1 MADVTG
7 DIGGQ
12 SVQLNNAATEAT
24 LKQLLA
30 VAQAQLAAQ
39 GKKGAELAKL
49 QADLDKKLKSIA
61 GEAKKAASAIEK
73 EKKARDKNTDAVDDN
88 TDSIEEETTAR
99 ERAAQSLKNFS
110 ANTGKALTLLK
121 GAIDLVV
128 NTASTLANMGN
139 SMSSAAQAFEVIPG
153 AGAQLAKTF
162 GAVGAAAEKT
172 YKAFQTASS
181 VGANFNGSIATM
193 VKAASD
199 AGLTFDDF
207 TGLISQNAG
216 NLRFL
221 GGTTAEGAK
230 RLAELSKDIR
240 KSQLG
245 RDLAGLGFTTAET
258 AEGIAR
264 MAAMQRRSGNREELN
279 REQLIS
285 QTGSYL
291 KNLDAVSKIT
301 GKTKDALQKEAD
313 ARRNDAQF
321 RIAERRII
329 KEDRG
334 NLNNFMDSLGDKALQ
349 DAFKEMQATGTLAGD
364 ASQKLMRV
372 SPEVAQAMLQTARA
386 SRESGRFTQEMAD
399 QTEQAMMSA
408 ARRDEEAGRLTVQS
422 AFNASEIGE
431 AAVAVM
437 DLAAR
442 GSTTAEERAKSDAA
456 AAELQKKRDAGL
468 AEATDPAGMKAFQE
482 QVAETSNQFT
492 LVLAQGLPKFQEA
505 FTALT
510 NTITGPLETAF
521 DTFIDNLEIAAAA
534 LLALT
539 ALQGGSSLLGDRLGK
554 KSPKKGPT
562 GGKTPKAKVPA
573 GAGDAAKEAAEKA
586 AKEAAEKAAKEGT
599 EKAAEKGAAKVA
611 AKVGLKF
618 VPFLG
623 LAYTA
628 IDSAIAAVDAAKN
641 AEDVLGIEGRKA
653 TAGETAAAATGGV
666 VDALT
671 FGMISRESVAQG
683 MSNWFSLGP
692 SQQADAAKEATE
704 KAAEETK
711 KNTDATK
718 KAAEENKKSTEATKE
733 NTEAT
738 KEAAKETTPKTPS
751 EPNWMDPTSTLKYFK
766 ELQTSPG
773 SSVVSKGATTR
784 GITSAPSA
792 PAHDGLGGMAAA
804 FESGKAGSQAVGWDS
819 TGGTSYGKYQIA
831 AKTGTMDKFMEHL
844 KKTNEEAYERLSKAG
859 PADAGKGG
867 AFAEEWKK
875 LAKEGKLQ
883 QSEHDFIKKTHY
895 DKGAAGLK
903 DENLKG
909 MLEKSKTLQEVMW
922 STSVQHGGG
931 GASGIF
937 NKVYKKD
944 MSEEDLIKSIY
955 AERGTRF
962 GSSTPQVR
970 ASVQN
975 RFAQEQQ
982 LALGM
987 VGQPGNQ
994 LNQQVASSGQQSYMV
1009 NGKPA
1014 TKEKFP
1020 NAADILASANP
1031 SQTTPI
1037 SAAPAVAAAV
1047 STTTQDTPAS
1057 LLASLNTKLDT
1068 LIALQSKQNTIS
1080 ERGNRLTKGMTN
1092 DLYVSA

>member
-1 MADVTG
+1 MAEVTG

-88 TDSIEEETTAR
+88 TDSIEDETDAR
-99 ERAAQSLKNFS
+99 ERAAQSLKNFG
-110 ANTGKALTLLK
+110 ANAGKALNLLK

-207 TGLISQNAG
+207 TGLISQNAE

-221 GGTTAEGAK
+221 GGTTAESAK
-230 RLAELSKDIR
+230 RLAELSKDVR

-245 RDLAGLGFTTAET
+245 RDLAGLGFTTSET
-258 AEGIAR
+258 AAGIAR

-279 REQLIS
+279 REQLIN
-285 QTGSYL
+285 QTGNYL
-291 KNLDAVSKIT
+291 KNLDAVSKLT

-313 ARRNDAQF
+313 ARRADAQF

-334 NLNNFMDSLGDKALQ
+334 TLDNFMDALGDKATQ
-349 DAFKEMQATGTLAGD
+349 DAFKEMLATGTLGGE
-364 ASQKLMRV
+364 ASQKLARIA
-372 SPEVAQAMLQTARA
+372 PEVAQQLLNTARA
-386 SRESGRFTQEMAD
+386 SRESGRFTQQMAD
-399 QTEQAMMSA
+399 DTEKNLISA
-408 ARRDEEAGRLTVQS
+408 AQRAEQTGRLQVQ
-422 AFNASEIGE
+422 AAHNAGEVGE

-505 FTALT
+505 FTQLT
-510 NTITGPLETAF
+510 GIISGPLDTAF
-521 DTFIDNLEIAAAA
+521 NTFIDNLEIAAAA

-573 GAGDAAKEAAEKA
+573 GAGDA

-738 KEAAKETTPKTPS
+738 KEAAKEATAKAPS

-773 SSVVSKGATTR
+773 GSVAATVKPSVSTAKAMPIGEMQKGLQAELAAKGITDPTAISNIMAQVQAESGFKPQSENLNYSGKKLFELYGAGNKAGNKVRFNSVEEANTLASKGSEAVGNVIYGGRMGNAEDEGFKYR
-784 GITSAPSA
+784 GRGMIQLTGKNNYEKFGKMIGVDLVSNPDLAND
-792 PAHDGLGGMAAA
+792 PAIAQKIAAA
-804 FESGKAGSQAVGWDS
+804 YFSEKQKKGVNLADISQVNKAVGFA
-819 TGGTSYGKYQIA
+819 GGGVEGARRAQIA
-831 AKTGTMDKFMEHL
+831 AGFQT
-844 KKTNEEAYERLSKAG
+844 
-859 PADAGKGG
+859 
-867 AFAEEWKK
+867 
-875 LAKEGKLQ
+875 Q
-883 QSEHDFIKKTHY
+883 
-895 DKGAAGLK
+895 
-903 DENLKG
+903 
-909 MLEKSKTLQEVMW
+909 
-922 STSVQHGGG
+922 
-931 GASGIF
+931 
-937 NKVYKKD
+937 
-944 MSEEDLIKSIY
+944 
-955 AERGTRF
+955 
-962 GSSTPQVR
+962 
-970 ASVQN
+970 
-975 RFAQEQQ
+975 
-982 LALGM
+982 
-987 VGQPGNQ
+987 
-994 LNQQVASSGQQSYMV
+994 
-1009 NGKPA
+1009 
-1014 TKEKFP
+1014 
-1020 NAADILASANP
+1020 LASA
-1031 SQTTPI
+1031 TPT
-1037 SAAPAVAAAV
+1037 SARDMVTAAYDSPAAAPAVAAPAVAAAV

>member
-1 MADVTG
+1 MAEVTG

-39 GKKGAELAKL
+39 GKKGADLAKL
-49 QADLDKKLKSIA
+49 QADLDKRLKSMA
-61 GEAKKAASAIEK
+61 TEAKKAADAIDK
-73 EKKARDKNTDAVDDN
+73 EKKARQDNTDAVEDN
-88 TDSIEEETTAR
+88 TDAVEDETKAR

-110 ANTGKALTLLK
+110 SNVGKGLNLLK

-128 NTASTLANMGN
+128 NTASTLSNMGN

-172 YKAFQTASS
+172 YKSFQTASS
-181 VGANFNGSIATM
+181 VGANFNGSISTM
-193 VKAASD
+193 VKAATD

-207 TGLISQNAG
+207 SGLISQNAE

-230 RLAELSKDIR
+230 RLAELSKDVR

-291 KNLDAVSKIT
+291 KNLDAVSKLT

-313 ARRNDAQF
+313 ARMRDAQY
-321 RIAERRII
+321 RVAERRII

-399 QTEQAMMSA
+399 QTEKAMISA
-408 ARRDEEAGRLTVQS
+408 ARRDEQQGRLTVQ
-422 AFNASEIGE
+422 AAHNAAEVGE

-442 GSTTAEERAKSDAA
+442 GSTTAEERAKSEMT
-456 AAELQKKRDAGL
+456 AAELQKKRDAGM
-468 AEATDPAGMKAFQE
+468 AEATDPAAMKAFQE
-482 QVAETSNQFT
+482 QVASVSNQFT
-492 LVLAQGLPKFQEA
+492 LVLAEGLPKFQEA
-505 FTALT
+505 FTQLT
-510 NTITGPLETAF
+510 GVITGPLETAF

-534 LLALT
+534 LLALS
-539 ALQGGSSLLGDRLGK
+539 ALQAGSGMLGDRIGK
-554 KSPKKGPT
+554 KAAGKGARGGKGPKGPKGPPI
-562 GGKTPKAKVPA
+562 GGAAGEVAEKATKE
-573 GAGDAAKEAAEKA
+573 AAEKITKEAAEKA
-586 AKEAAEKAAKEGT
+586 GGKAMI
-599 EKAAEKGAAKVA
+599 KGAAKIGLKAVPVLGTAYAVVDSALAAYEA
-611 AKVGLKF
+611 AK
-618 VPFLG
+618 
-623 LAYTA
+623 
-628 IDSAIAAVDAAKN
+628 DAEN
-641 AEDVLGIEGRKA
+641 VLGIKGREA

-671 FGMISRESVAQG
+671 FGLVSKESVAQG
-683 MSNWFSLGP
+683 MANWFGLGP

-733 NTEAT
+733 NTAAT
-738 KEAAKETTPKTPS
+738 KEVAKEATAKKPS
-751 EPNWMDPTSTLKYFK
+751 EPNWMDPASTLKYYK

-773 SSVVSKGATTR
+773 ASVSATVKPSGPPAKAMPIGEMQKGLQAELAAK
-784 GITSAPSA
+784 GITDPTAVANIMAQVQAESGFKPQSENLNYSGKKLFELYGAGNAGGNKARFKTLEEAEALAAKGPEAVGNVIYGGRMGNSEDEGFKYRGRGMIQLTGKNNYEKFGKMIGVDLVSNPDLA
-792 PAHDGLGGMAAA
+792 NDPAVAQKIAAA
-804 FESGKAGSQAVGWDS
+804 YFAEKQKKGVDLTNIASVGKSVG
-819 TGGTSYGKYQIA
+819 YA
-831 AKTGTMDKFMEHL
+831 
-844 KKTNEEAYERLSKAG
+844 
-859 PADAGKGG
+859 GG
-867 AFAEEWKK
+867 AAET
-875 LAKEGKLQ
+875 AKRAQL
-883 QSEHDFIKKTHY
+883 
-895 DKGAAGLK
+895 AAGFQ
-903 DENLKG
+903 
-909 MLEKSKTLQEVMW
+909 TQ
-922 STSVQHGGG
+922 
-931 GASGIF
+931 
-937 NKVYKKD
+937 
-944 MSEEDLIKSIY
+944 
-955 AERGTRF
+955 
-962 GSSTPQVR
+962 
-970 ASVQN
+970 
-975 RFAQEQQ
+975 
-982 LALGM
+982 
-987 VGQPGNQ
+987 
-994 LNQQVASSGQQSYMV
+994 
-1009 NGKPA
+1009 
-1014 TKEKFP
+1014 
-1020 NAADILASANP
+1020 LASA
-1031 SQTTPI
+1031 TPT
-1037 SAAPAVAAAV
+1037 SAGEMMKALYTPEAPKTAPVAAASSAV
-1047 STTTQDTPAS
+1047 PAASTAASQDTPAN

-1068 LIALQSKQNTIS
+1068 LIALQSKQNMIS
-1080 ERGNRLTKGMTN
+1080 EKGNKITRSMTG
-1092 DLYVSA
+1092 DLYA